1 MISIGKLFSFLLT
14 LIFHYSSNTCRL
26 YYGSIKVLR
35 VVLQELKFIIWSIEL
50 VLCRIVHFKADELLP
65 EVHFRT
71 VSINSLYDG
80 VGLYIY
86 TQNTNFGEIFSLLQS
101 SFIQNP
107 KHFWFSFQSLIR
119 IVI

>member
-1 MISIGKLFSFLLT
+1 MISIVKVIIFISSYLDIPLFLKF
-14 LIFHYSSNTCRL
+14 CRL

-35 VVLQELKFIIWSIEL
+35 VVLQEFKFIIWSFEL

-86 TQNTNFGEIFSLLQS
+86 TQNTNFGEIFPLQ
-101 SFIQNP
+101 
-107 KHFWFSFQSLIR
+107 
-119 IVI
+119 